1 METPDP
7 DRKEDGQA
15 GSKPKSR
22 VDLDMMRVEY
32 EKFRESAGTR
42 PNRGQ
47 ITIRAVANILE
58 NVHLEGTARGFRF
71 ESDEPE
77 ERGGTNLGPA
87 PLSFFVI
94 GAAF

>member
-1 METPDP
+1 M
-7 DRKEDGQA
+7 A
-15 GSKPKSR
+15 ISSSKHR
-22 VDLDMMRVEY
+22 VDLEKMRVEY
-32 EKFRESAGTR
+32 DKLRERTR
-42 PNRGQ
+42 TGPNRGQ

-58 NVHLEGTARGFRF
+58 NVHLEGTVRGFRF

-87 PLSFFVI
+87 PLSLFLM

>member
-1 METPDP
+1 MEIPDP
-7 DRKEDGQA
+7 DRKRDGQA

-22 VDLDMMRVEY
+22 VDLDKMRVEY
-32 EKFRESAGTR
+32 EKFRESARTR

-58 NVHLEGTARGFRF
+58 DVHLEGSARGFRF

-77 ERGGTNLGPA
+77 QRGGTNLGPA
-87 PLSFFVI
+87 PLSFFLM